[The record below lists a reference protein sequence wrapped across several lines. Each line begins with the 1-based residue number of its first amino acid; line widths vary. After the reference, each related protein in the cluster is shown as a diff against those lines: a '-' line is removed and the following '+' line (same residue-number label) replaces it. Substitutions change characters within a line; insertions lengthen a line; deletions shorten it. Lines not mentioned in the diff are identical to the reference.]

1 MIFVT
6 VGTTDFDDLV
16 RAMDE
21 LAPTLGE
28 IVVAQTGRGSYVAT
42 HLEHFRFAPT
52 LDPYYAQARLVVAH
66 GGLGTAVEVLQRGLK
81 LIGVSN
87 PDRYDLH
94 QEDLLRALE
103 QRGHMIWCRRLEELP
118 QALRDAA
125 TRDFTPYETPPCHI
139 ATVVR
144 AFLGLPPQDE
154 QNFIP
159 TTTAHERIVN

>member
-1 MIFVT
+1 
-6 VGTTDFDDLV
+6 
-16 RAMDE
+16 MDE
-21 LAPTLGE
+21 IAPTLGE
-28 IVVAQTGRGSYVAT
+28 KVVAQTGRGSYVPA
-42 HLEHFRFAPT
+42 HMEHFRFAPS
-52 LDPYYAQARLVVAH
+52 LDPYYAEARLVVAH

-125 TRDFTPYETPPCHI
+125 ARDFAPYETPPCGI
-139 ATVVR
+139 AAVVR

-154 QNFIP
+154 QSVIP
-159 TTTAHERIVN
+159 SAARDERIVN